1 MEERLNAFYTKG
13 EAESRC
19 LAVRIMKLK
28 RNQQG
33 LAFIPH
39 KYRRED
45 VERQGVGKKGES
57 NPLA

>member
-1 MEERLNAFYTKG
+1 MGERLNAFYTKG

-19 LAVRIMKLK
+19 LAIRIIKLK

-39 KYRRED
+39 KYRRENG
-45 VERQGVGKKGES
+45 ERHDVGKKGER
-57 NPLA
+57 